1 MTNLPE
7 KMMMS
12 ALRFSRSLGKL
23 ELVRLP
29 VPEVGRQE
37 VRIQVNYAGICG
49 SDLHIIDG
57 TSPCDGDRIILG
69 HEITGTIDRLGD
81 DVMDLLVGDR
91 VVVCPQE
98 SCGCCVQ
105 CDLGRPNFC
114 VQGGY
119 ASTVGYYRNG
129 GYAEFCVVN
138 RKQVRKIPQELPFE
152 VAVFAEPMSCVV
164 SGWRKLNHVERSA
177 AILVQGAGICGLL
190 WLSYL
195 HFLGFRHLSVA
206 DYQMHRRQIA
216 SQLSFSVQVFHP
228 DQLKERQYDAI
239 VESAGTAAALQQAY
253 QLLKIGGQL
262 LIFGGPPQGSQIT
275 IDPSDILFK
284 ELKIFG
290 TVLGQDSFGE
300 TVNLLMPMYE
310 AGYLNHRQL
319 GTELFPLEDYAIAF
333 HELTERNIA
342 KGIFAIA

>member
-1 MTNLPE
+1 MTKLPE
-7 KMMMS
+7 KNIMS

-23 ELVRLP
+23 ELLRLP
-29 VPEVGRQE
+29 VPAVEGQQ

-49 SDLHIIDG
+49 SDIHIIDG

-69 HEITGTIDRLGD
+69 HEITGI
-81 DVMDLLVGDR
+81 VDLVGEEVADLSVGDR

-98 SCGCCVQ
+98 SCGCCIQ

-129 GYAEFCVVN
+129 GYAEFCIVN
-138 RKQVRKIPQELPFE
+138 RKQVRKIPQKLPFE

-177 AILVQGAGICGLL
+177 TILVQGAGICGLL

-195 HFLGFRHLSVA
+195 HFLGFRNLSVS
-206 DYQMHRRQIA
+206 DYHIHRCQIA

-228 DQLKERQYDAI
+228 DQLSDRQYDVI
-239 VESAGTAAALQQAY
+239 IESAGTAAAVQQAY
-253 QLLKIGGQL
+253 QLLKIGGRL
-262 LIFGGPPQGSQIT
+262 LIFGGPPQGSQMT
-275 IDPSDILFK
+275 IDPSAILFK

-300 TVNLLMPMYE
+300 TVNLLSPMYE
-310 AGYLNHRQL
+310 AGYFNQFQL
-319 GTELFPLEDYAIAF
+319 GTKIFPLEDYAIAF
-333 HELTERNIA
+333 QELRQGKIA
-342 KGIFAIA
+342 KGSF